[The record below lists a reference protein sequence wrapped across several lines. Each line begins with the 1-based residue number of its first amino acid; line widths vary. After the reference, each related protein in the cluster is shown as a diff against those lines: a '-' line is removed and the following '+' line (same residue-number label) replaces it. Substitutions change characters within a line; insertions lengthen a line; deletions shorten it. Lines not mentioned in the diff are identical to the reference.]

1 VTINTKNSSLVEI
14 LASAPELLEIF
25 NVEKDLREAV
35 RTKLADIPQI
45 SRDFNAKIN
54 ERLRDVTIT
63 NNKFENYA

>member
-35 RTKLADIPQI
+35 RTKLADI
-45 SRDFNAKIN
+45 S
-54 ERLRDVTIT
+54 
-63 NNKFENYA
+63 